1 MKRTRWT
8 ITPKAPF
15 VWTALFR
22 DGHAIE
28 QGGNHEEAL
37 NRLVWYLHGD
47 PHELTRRS
55 HYLIWFKLYDK
66 DNTDMLTVNFDPDGD
81 AYISLIG
88 GHFIMTE
95 HKMRSAELLYR
106 IMYNKLFIG
115 FGGLN
120 SLGKLDA
127 KVVVV
132 NPNTSIKQART
143 ATLLYDKLK
152 V

>member
-37 NRLVWYLHGD
+37 NRLAWYLHGD
-47 PHELTRRS
+47 PHEFTRRS

-88 GHFIMTE
+88 GHFVMTE
-95 HKMRSAELLYR
+95 HKIRSAELLYR
-106 IMYNKLFIG
+106 IANDRVFVG
-115 FGGLN
+115 FGGIN
-120 SLGKLDA
+120 SMGKLDA
-127 KVVVV
+127 KVVVIIPDISV
-132 NPNTSIKQART
+132 RPART
-143 ATLLYDKLK
+143 ATALYDKLK